1 MFELTKI
8 ILYLISWLQG
18 ESNLSNGINSI
29 DYTGQMLPF
38 PLFIDT
44 YTLECPRLWR
54 ITDLSLM
61 VNKQD
66 QRTMKT
72 AIKIFL
78 AFPSF

>member
-44 YTLECPRLWR
+44 YT
-54 ITDLSLM
+54 
-61 VNKQD
+61 
-66 QRTMKT
+66 
-72 AIKIFL
+72 
-78 AFPSF
+78 